1 MQSQLNDH
9 TDEST
14 SQGTEVTPWSPPK
27 LCLSFR
33 LSGPWGHFRRVEGNT
48 VKTTYRIIPRT
59 TVAGLVAAVLGI
71 GRNQYYDLFGP
82 NSSAIAIEPTSE
94 LRTINLPVNNL
105 TTSEKGLKGVNT
117 RGKVSV
123 YYPDP
128 TKDRQ
133 RTNYEVLVEPEY
145 RIDLWLADR
154 ERYDELQEYLAEGK
168 SHYSPSLGLSEYLA
182 DIEYLGE
189 YEVPE
194 IDQPEP
200 HAVDSAVPDPD
211 GVIPEPNVNY
221 GTERS
226 PAFMERTKPSGEFS
240 GRRTTSYLTYTYNAS
255 GESLTVSDITP
266 VSVDGRTVVFR

>member
-1 MQSQLNDH
+1 MQSQLDGH
-9 TDEST
+9 ADEST
-14 SQGTEVTPWSPPK
+14 SQDTEETTSSPPER
-27 LCLSFR
+27 CLSFR

-59 TVAGLVAAVLGI
+59 TVAGLLAAVLGI

-82 NSSAIAIEPTSE
+82 ESSAIAIDPKGE

-105 TTSEKGLKGVNT
+105 TTSQEGLKGVNT

-128 TKDRQ
+128 TEDRQ

-145 RIDLWLADR
+145 RIDLWLSD
-154 ERYDELQEYLAEGK
+154 EETYDKLREYLAEGK
-168 SHYSPSLGLSEYLA
+168 SYYTPSLGLSEHLA

-189 YEVPE
+189 YEVTE
-194 IDQPEP
+194 IAQSEP
-200 HAVDSAVPDPD
+200 HSVDSAVPDPD
-211 GVIPEPNVNY
+211 GVIPKPNVNY

-226 PAFMERTKPSGEFS
+226 PAFMERTTASGEFP
-240 GRRTTSYLTYTYNAS
+240 GRRTTSYLTYTYNP
-255 GESLTVSDITP
+255 GGGPLTVSDANA
-266 VSVDGRTVVFR
+266 VSVDNRTVVFR

>member
-1 MQSQLNDH
+1 MQSQLDDH
-9 TDEST
+9 ADEST
-14 SQGTEVTPWSPPK
+14 SQDTEATPDSLPDQ
-27 LCLSFR
+27 CLSFR

-59 TVAGLVAAVLGI
+59 TVAGLLAAVLGI

-82 NSSAIAIEPTSE
+82 ESSAMSIEPVSE
-94 LRTINLPVNNL
+94 LRTMNLPVNNL
-105 TTSEKGLKGVNT
+105 TTSQEGLKGVNT

-128 TKDRQ
+128 TEDRQ

-145 RIDLWLADR
+145 RIDLWLGD
-154 ERYDELQEYLAEGK
+154 EEKYDELREYLSEGK
-168 SHYSPSLGLSEYLA
+168 SYYTPSLGLSEYLA

-189 YEVPE
+189 YEVTAVA
-194 IDQPEP
+194 QSEP
-200 HAVDSAVPDPD
+200 HAIDSAVPDPG

-226 PAFMERTKPSGEFS
+226 PAFMERTTTSGEFS
-240 GRRTTSYLTYTYNAS
+240 GRRTTSYLTYTYSPDGDA
-255 GESLTVSDITP
+255 LTVSDTAAA
-266 VSVDGRTVVFR
+266 SVDNRTVVFR

>member
-1 MQSQLNDH
+1 M
-9 TDEST
+9 
-14 SQGTEVTPWSPPK
+14 
-27 LCLSFR
+27 SFR

-59 TVAGLVAAVLGI
+59 TVAGLLAAVLGI

-82 NSSAIAIEPTSE
+82 ESSAMAIEPVSE

-105 TTSEKGLKGVNT
+105 TTSQEGLKGVNT

-128 TKDRQ
+128 TEDRQ

-145 RIDLWLADR
+145 RIDLWLDD
-154 ERYDELQEYLAEGK
+154 EEKYDELREYLSEGK
-168 SHYSPSLGLSEYLA
+168 SYYTPSLGLSEYLA

-189 YEVPE
+189 YEVTAVA
-194 IDQPEP
+194 QSEP

-226 PAFMERTKPSGEFS
+226 PAFMERTTTSGEFS
-240 GRRTTSYLTYTYNAS
+240 GRRTTSYLTYTYS
-255 GESLTVSDITP
+255 PDGDSLTVSDTT
-266 VSVDGRTVVFR
+266 VASVDNRTVVFR

>member
-1 MQSQLNDH
+1 MQSQLDDH
-9 TDEST
+9 ADEST
-14 SQGTEVTPWSPPK
+14 SQDTEATPGSLPEQ
-27 LCLSFR
+27 CLSFR

-59 TVAGLVAAVLGI
+59 TVAGLLAAVLGI

-82 NSSAIAIEPTSE
+82 ESSAMAIEPVSE

-105 TTSEKGLKGVNT
+105 TTSQEGLKGVNT

-128 TKDRQ
+128 TEDRQ

-145 RIDLWLADR
+145 RIDLWLGD
-154 ERYDELQEYLAEGK
+154 EGRYDELREYLSEGK
-168 SHYSPSLGLSEYLA
+168 SYYTPSLGLSEYLA

-189 YEVPE
+189 FEVTAVV
-194 IDQPEP
+194 QSEP
-200 HAVDSAVPDPD
+200 YAVDSAVPDPD

-226 PAFMERTKPSGEFS
+226 PAFMKRTTTSGEFS
-240 GRRTTSYLTYTYNAS
+240 GRRTTSYLTYTYS
-255 GESLTVSDITP
+255 PDGDPLTVSDTTAA
-266 VSVDGRTVVFR
+266 SVDNRTVVFR

>member
-1 MQSQLNDH
+1 MQSQLDDH
-9 TDEST
+9 ADEST
-14 SQGTEVTPWSPPK
+14 SQDTEATPGSLPEQ
-27 LCLSFR
+27 CLSFR

-59 TVAGLVAAVLGI
+59 TVAGLLAAVLGI

-82 NSSAIAIEPTSE
+82 ESSAMAIGPVSE

-105 TTSEKGLKGVNT
+105 TTSQEGLKGVNT

-128 TKDRQ
+128 TEDRQ

-145 RIDLWLADR
+145 RIDLWLGD
-154 ERYDELQEYLAEGK
+154 EEKYDELRKYLSEGK
-168 SHYSPSLGLSEYLA
+168 SYYTPSLGLSEYLA

-189 YEVPE
+189 FEVTAVA
-194 IDQPEP
+194 QSEP

-211 GVIPEPNVNY
+211 GVIPKSNVKY

-226 PAFMERTKPSGEFS
+226 PAFMERTTTSGEFS
-240 GRRTTSYLTYTYNAS
+240 GRRTTSYLTYTYSLDGDA
-255 GESLTVSDITP
+255 LTVSDTTAA
-266 VSVDGRTVVFR
+266 SVDNRTVVFR

>member
-1 MQSQLNDH
+1 MQSQLDDH
-9 TDEST
+9 GDEST
-14 SQGTEVTPWSPPK
+14 SQDTEVTPRSPPK
-27 LCLSFR
+27 RCLSFR

-59 TVAGLVAAVLGI
+59 TVAGLLAAVLGI

-82 NSSAIAIEPTSE
+82 EVSAMAIEPTCE

-105 TTSEKGLKGVNT
+105 TTSQEGLKGVNT
-117 RGKVSV
+117 YGKVSV

-145 RIDLWLADR
+145 RIDLWLADEETYEEIR
-154 ERYDELQEYLAEGK
+154 EYLAEGK
-168 SHYSPSLGLSEYLA
+168 AYYTPSLGLSEYLA

-189 YEVPE
+189 HEVE
-194 IDQPEP
+194 ETESSGS
-200 HAVDSAVPDPD
+200 HSVDSAVPDPD
-211 GVIPEPNVNY
+211 GVIPEPNVSY

-226 PAFMERTKPSGEFS
+226 PAFMERTTTSGEFS
-240 GRRTTSYLTYTYNAS
+240 GRRTTSYLTYTYNPD
-255 GESLTVSDITP
+255 GGSLTVSDAT
-266 VSVDGRTVVFR
+266 VANVDDRTVVFR